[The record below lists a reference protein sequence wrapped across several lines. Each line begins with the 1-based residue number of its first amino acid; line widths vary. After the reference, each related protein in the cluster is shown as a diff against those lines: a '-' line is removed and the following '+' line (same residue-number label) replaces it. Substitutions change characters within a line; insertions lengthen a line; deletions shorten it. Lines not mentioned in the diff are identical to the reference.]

1 MNPVFN
7 RRHLVHATSGLLI
20 ASAAGPYRAHATET
34 DQAMADR
41 AMEVTPPE
49 DLMRE
54 HGVLNRVLLV
64 YEAGLQ
70 KFARGEDFDVA
81 ILAHAASIVHEF
93 IEDYHERNEEQQL
106 FPRFRKAGQMIEL
119 VNVLYQQ
126 HQAGRRLTDTILGLV
141 PASQVPG
148 ESRSRLIANMQSFV
162 AMYRPHEA
170 REDTELFPKL
180 RGIVSAHEFDAL
192 AEDFERDE
200 RRKFGEDGFER
211 YVARVTAI
219 EQALGIHDLARFTPA

>member
-1 MNPVFN
+1 MNPVFD
-7 RRHLVHATSGLLI
+7 RRHLVHAGSGLLI
-20 ASAAGPYRAHATET
+20 ASAVGPCRAHAEET
-34 DQAMADR
+34 DQV
-41 AMEVTPPE
+41 MEVTPPE

-81 ILAHAASIVHEF
+81 VLARAAAIVHEF

-106 FPRFRKAGQMIEL
+106 FPRFRKAGKMVEL

-126 HQAGRRLTDTILGLV
+126 HQAGRRLTDTIRGLV
-141 PASQVPG
+141 PASRMPG
-148 ESRSRLIANMQSFV
+148 ETRTRLIANVRSFI

-180 RGIVSAHEFDAL
+180 RGIISAHEFDAM

-211 YVARVTAI
+211 YVAEVATL

>member
-1 MNPVFN
+1 MNAVFD
-7 RRHLVHATSGLLI
+7 RRHLVHAASGLLI
-20 ASAAGPYRAHATET
+20 ASAAGPCRAHAEEI
-34 DQAMADR
+34 DWAR
-41 AMEVTPPE
+41 KVTPPE

-70 KFARGEDFDVA
+70 KFARGEDFDLA
-81 ILAHAASIVHEF
+81 ILTHAASIVHEF

-106 FPRFRKAGQMIEL
+106 FPRFRKAGQMVEL

-126 HQAGRRLTDTILGLV
+126 HQAGRRLTDTILDLV
-141 PASQVPG
+141 PASQAPG
-148 ESRSRLIANMQSFV
+148 ESRSRLVASMQSFIS
-162 AMYRPHEA
+162 MYRAHEA

-219 EQALGIHDLARFTPA
+219 EQTLGIHDLARLTPA

>member
-1 MNPVFN
+1 MNPVFD
-7 RRHLVHATSGLLI
+7 RRHLVHATTGFLI
-20 ASAAGPYRAHATET
+20 ATAAGPCRVYAEE
-34 DQAMADR
+34 ADPI
-41 AMEVTPPE
+41 MEVTPTE

-70 KFARGEDFDVA
+70 KFARGEDFDAA
-81 ILAHAASIVHEF
+81 ILVHAASIVHEF

-106 FPRFRKAGQMIEL
+106 FPRFRKAGQMLEL

-126 HQAGRRLTDTILGLV
+126 HQAGRRLTDTILGLI

-219 EQALGIHDLARFTPA
+219 EQTLGIHDLARFTPA

>member
-1 MNPVFN
+1 MAPVFD
-7 RRHLVHATSGLLI
+7 RRTLVQAASGLLI
-20 ASAAGPYRAHATET
+20 ASTRPQIDGALAEE
-34 DQAMADR
+34 MDR
-41 AMEVTPPE
+41 AEAVTPPE

-54 HGVLNRVLLV
+54 HGILNRVLLV

-81 ILAHAASIVHEF
+81 VLSRAAGIVHEF
-93 IEDYHERNEEQQL
+93 IEDYHERNEEQQI
-106 FPRFRKAGQMIEL
+106 FPRFRKAGQLVEL

-126 HQAGRRLTDTILGLV
+126 HQAGRRLTDTILELA
-141 PASQVPG
+141 PASQAQG
-148 ESRSRLIANMQSFV
+148 ESRIRLIASMRSFI

-180 RGIVSAHEFDAL
+180 RSIVSAHEFDAM

-200 RRKFGEDGFER
+200 RRKFGEDGFES
-211 YVARVTAI
+211 YVARVAAL
-219 EQALGIHDLARFTPA
+219 ERALGINDLARFTPA

>member
-1 MNPVFN
+1 MNPVFD
-7 RRHLVHATSGLLI
+7 RRHLVHATTGLLI
-20 ASAAGPYRAHATET
+20 ASAAGPYRAHAAET
-34 DQAMADR
+34 DQAI
-41 AMEVTPPE
+41 EVTPPE

-54 HGVLNRVLLV
+54 HGVLNRVLLI

-81 ILAHAASIVHEF
+81 ILARAAGIVHEF

-106 FPRFRKAGQMIEL
+106 FPRFRKAGQMVEL

-141 PASQVPG
+141 PPSQVPG
-148 ESRSRLIANMQSFV
+148 ESRNRLIACIQSFV
-162 AMYRPHEA
+162 SMYRPHEA

-180 RGIVSAHEFDAL
+180 RGIVSAHEFDAM

-219 EQALGIHDLARFTPA
+219 EQTLGIHDLARFTPA

>member
-1 MNPVFN
+1 MSPVFG
-7 RRHLVHATSGLLI
+7 RRHLVHAASGLLI
-20 ASAAGPYRAHATET
+20 ASAAGPHRAQAEET
-34 DQAMADR
+34 DQAK
-41 AMEVTPPE
+41 EVTPPE

-70 KFARGEDFDVA
+70 KFARGEDFNVA
-81 ILAHAASIVHEF
+81 ILSRAAGIVHEF

-106 FPRFRKAGQMIEL
+106 FPRFRKAGQMVEF

-141 PASQVPG
+141 PASRAPG
-148 ESRSRLIANMQSFV
+148 ENRSRLIASVQSFI

-180 RGIVSAHEFDAL
+180 RDIVSPHEFDAM

-211 YVARVTAI
+211 YVAQVAAI
-219 EQALGIHDLARFTPA
+219 EQSIGVNNLALFTPA

>member
-1 MNPVFN
+1 MKPVLN
-7 RRHLVHATSGLLI
+7 RRTLVHAASGLLSVG
-20 ASAAGPYRAHATET
+20 AFTLAGGAHAKE
-34 DQAMADR
+34 AEGPAD
-41 AMEVTPPE
+41 VTPPE

-70 KFARGEDFDVA
+70 RFAGGEDFDIA
-81 ILAHAASIVHEF
+81 ILSRAAGIVHEF

-106 FPRFRKAGQMIEL
+106 FPRFRKAGQMVEL
-119 VNVLYQQ
+119 VDVLYQQ
-126 HQAGRRLTDTILGLV
+126 HQAGRRLTDTILALA
-141 PASQVPG
+141 PDSKAPG
-148 ESRSRLIANMQSFV
+148 DSRNRLITTVQSFI

-180 RGIVSAHEFDAL
+180 RSIVSPHEFDAM

-200 RRKFGEDGFER
+200 HRKFGEDGFER
-211 YVARVTAI
+211 YVAKVADL
-219 EQALGIHDLARFTPA
+219 EQALGIHDLARFTPT

>member
-1 MNPVFN
+1 MNPIFD

-20 ASAAGPYRAHATET
+20 ASAAAPSRAHAAET
-34 DQAMADR
+34 DPAT
-41 AMEVTPPE
+41 EVMPPE

-81 ILAHAASIVHEF
+81 ILARAAGIVHEF

-106 FPRFRKAGQMIEL
+106 FPRFRKAGQMVEL

-141 PASQVPG
+141 PPSQVPG
-148 ESRSRLIANMQSFV
+148 ESRSRLIACIQSFV
-162 AMYRPHEA
+162 SMYRPHEA

-180 RGIVSAHEFDAL
+180 RGIVSAHEFDAM

-219 EQALGIHDLARFTPA
+219 EQTLGIHDLARFTPA

>member
-1 MNPVFN
+1 MNPIFD

-20 ASAAGPYRAHATET
+20 ASAAGPCRAHAAET
-34 DQAMADR
+34 DPAT
-41 AMEVTPPE
+41 EVTPSE

-81 ILAHAASIVHEF
+81 ILARAAGIVHEF

-106 FPRFRKAGQMIEL
+106 FPRFRKARQMVEL

-141 PASQVPG
+141 PPSQVPG
-148 ESRSRLIANMQSFV
+148 ESRNRLIACIQSFV
-162 AMYRPHEA
+162 SMYRPHEA

-180 RGIVSAHEFDAL
+180 RGIVSAHEFDAM

-219 EQALGIHDLARFTPA
+219 EQTFGIHDLARFTPA

>member
-1 MNPVFN
+1 MNPVFD

-20 ASAAGPYRAHATET
+20 ASAAGPCAAHAASTGP
-34 DQAMADR
+34 

-54 HGVLNRVLLV
+54 HGVLNRILLV

-81 ILAHAASIVHEF
+81 VLARAAGIVHEF

-106 FPRFRKAGQMIEL
+106 FPRFRKAGQMLEL
-119 VNVLYQQ
+119 VDVLYQQ
-126 HQAGRRLTDTILGLV
+126 HQAGRRLTDTILGLA
-141 PASQVPG
+141 PASQAAG
-148 ESRSRLIANMQSFV
+148 ESQSRLIASIQNFV

-180 RGIVSAHEFDAL
+180 RSIVSAHEFDAM

-200 RRKFGEDGFER
+200 RRKFGQDGFER
-211 YVARVTAI
+211 YVAQVTAL